1 MLLMCTPALVAQSAG
16 PGLPAQVRNLTVQN
30 AAGLTLTQT
39 RGRGPGAAPDGTG
52 NLTTGGR
59 ALTLL
64 SSAAGTALVDNSGG
78 AVLGTATVQRYVS
91 GATFGGTGYRHFSAP
106 TGTATVG
113 SLATPGFV
121 PVVNPAYNGSAAP
134 GQVVPF
140 PTVYAY
146 DQSRLATSLATG
158 YPVLDRGWRSPLAL
172 TDPLQVGH
180 GYTAHLPAGQT
191 VQFTGPLNNGP
202 LSRPLARAATPAL
215 DAGWHLAGNPYP
227 SPLDWRLLA
236 KPAGL
241 DDALYVFQSTAA
253 YAGQYRAFVNGLGP
267 ASPLIGSGQGFF
279 VRVTTAGATPALAFT
294 NAARVTTYGTEPALS
309 RGTTEARPVLRLTL
323 AEAANPAPADEVL
336 VYFEAGA
343 TAGADARFD
352 AAKLPN
358 STGLN
363 LATLAGAEEL
373 AIDGRPPLA
382 GQPLTIP
389 LAVAVPRPG
398 SYAFAAAEVSRFAPG
413 AAVYLVDALTGTRQR
428 LTAGATY
435 ACVLA
440 GTTAPGRF
448 ALVFYPAG
456 ALATAAGA
464 TATLAVY
471 PNPAHEVLRVSWAGA
486 AGPAAGLCLTDALG
500 REVRRQAL
508 TGSTAV
514 VPTADLPRG
523 LYLLHVV
530 IAGEATTR
538 KVVLE

>member
-1 MLLMCTPALVAQSAG
+1 M
-16 PGLPAQVRNLTVQN
+16 
-30 AAGLTLTQT
+30 
-39 RGRGPGAAPDGTG
+39 
-52 NLTTGGR
+52 
-59 ALTLL
+59 
-64 SSAAGTALVDNSGG
+64 
-78 AVLGTATVQRYVS
+78 
-91 GATFGGTGYRHFSAP
+91 
-106 TGTATVG
+106 
-113 SLATPGFV
+113 
-121 PVVNPAYNGSAAP
+121 
-134 GQVVPF
+134 VPF
-140 PTVYAY
+140 PTVYEY
-146 DQSRLATSLATG
+146 DQSQLATSPATG
-158 YPVLDRGWRSPLAL
+158 YPVLERGWRSPLAL
-172 TDPLQVGH
+172 TDALEVGH

-202 LSRPLARAATPAL
+202 ISRPLARAAAPAL
-215 DAGWHLAGNPYP
+215 EAGWHLVGNPYP

-253 YAGQYRAFVNGLGP
+253 YAGQYRAFVNGLGVGG
-267 ASPLIGSGQGFF
+267 ASPLLGLGQGFF
-279 VRVTTAGATPALAFT
+279 VHVSTAGATPALAFT
-294 NAARVTTYGTEPALS
+294 NAARVTTYGNEPALS
-309 RGTTEARPVLRLTL
+309 RGTADVRPVLRLAL
-323 AEAANPAPADEVL
+323 AEAAGTTPADEAL

-343 TAGADARFD
+343 TAGADAHFD

-358 STGLN
+358 ATGLN

-373 AIDGRPPLA
+373 AIDGRPLLTGP
-382 GQPLTIP
+382 PLTIP

-398 SYAFAAAEVSRFAPG
+398 NYTFTAAEVSQFATG

-428 LTAGATY
+428 LAAGFQGVCT
-435 ACVLA
+435 LA
-440 GTTAPGRF
+440 GTTVSGRF

-471 PNPAHEVLRVSWAGA
+471 PNPAREALRISWAGA
-486 AGPAAGLCLTDALG
+486 AGPAARLRLTDALG

-508 TGSTAV
+508 TGTTAV

-530 IAGEATTR
+530 IAGEAMNR